1 MREYPSVVILITG
14 KQENALMLQQ
24 LGSPN
29 KQTLATNELLLSQV
43 LWRTPLW
50 YSLKGGRVFLL
61 EVSVLLQQ
69 FGKKSNLQWWSQ
81 ACTAFSK
88 LRDDIWL
95 NLRGLECFN
104 TYYCIIQNTH
114 YYIDSFVA
122 LKTGASATESI
133 LWNHSSHKAHEG
145 WIWPSC
151 PQGLAWL
158 PKVPH
163 CHGKT
168 KGSADLVRTE
178 AACYSSCRRR
188 QNTTVISAATNCQ
201 NEAAPVGVP
210 LGSTIILHQTTWAR
224 L

>member
-61 EVSVLLQQ
+61 QVSVLLQQ

-95 NLRGLECFN
+95 NLQGLECFN
-104 TYYCIIQNTH
+104 THYCIIQNTH

-158 PKVPH
+158 PKAQTIKSP
-163 CHGKT
+163 
-168 KGSADLVRTE
+168 
-178 AACYSSCRRR
+178 
-188 QNTTVISAATNCQ
+188 
-201 NEAAPVGVP
+201 PV
-210 LGSTIILHQTTWAR
+210 SWKD
-224 L
+224 